1 MKEIKIIAPIKKPE
15 DILEFSSNTGCRD
28 YYVYYTKFLN
38 GNFDYVKDFVDYA
51 KNSDCN
57 LYINFK
63 HDIVE
68 EELPEIK
75 KFLKYLKTSGI
86 HGIFINSYA
95 VLEAIKVFKL
105 PFRVIVDSYFD
116 IHNLSGIDFMNSFHK
131 VNGIIVT
138 EEIYLSNIAKIKKF
152 TKLPLAIDSDNLP
165 WCAENLVKLNAID
178 SVIIKGKFQTSE
190 DILEGIELIEKI
202 LDKPK
207 LFKNQK
213 LPFKHV
219 RKCIYQT
226 NHFSGEVVSAEGK
239 DFKFSRN
246 IQTFDWDIKRVRTP
260 KDLSVT
266 DRYRLNLRL
275 TGLSQIAEL
284 EKYIKKIGHNPIHS
298 IEYGEIVSTCDLATN
313 SFSDVINKVK
323 RFCQKYGIKFQL
335 STPNILIERDF
346 DRVYEYEK
354 NLLLSSPSPDSLV
367 INNIGYFWAFINDSD
382 INNIPFEIGQGINL
396 LNSMSI
402 KCLNNLAS
410 IDTVDFTSFGDYHSA
425 MRTLKK
431 IKNDIPNK
439 KYTIG
444 GNIRVSSMGLCP
456 LNNDSAVVSRL
467 SCKAP
472 CHNGWY
478 AMKDPS
484 IKKIFPFVCDGFCR
498 MHMFEDSIM
507 DDFSSMEDLY
517 NAGINEFVFDF
528 SALHEKYI
536 PLLLNKFFT
545 DVQNVK

>member
-1 MKEIKIIAPIKKPE
+1 M
-15 DILEFSSNTGCRD
+15 
-28 YYVYYTKFLN
+28 
-38 GNFDYVKDFVDYA
+38 
-51 KNSDCN
+51 
-57 LYINFK
+57 
-63 HDIVE
+63 
-68 EELPEIK
+68 
-75 KFLKYLKTSGI
+75 
-86 HGIFINSYA
+86 
-95 VLEAIKVFKL
+95 
-105 PFRVIVDSYFD
+105 
-116 IHNLSGIDFMNSFHK
+116 
-131 VNGIIVT
+131 
-138 EEIYLSNIAKIKKF
+138 
-152 TKLPLAIDSDNLP
+152 
-165 WCAENLVKLNAID
+165 
-178 SVIIKGKFQTSE
+178 
-190 DILEGIELIEKI
+190 
-202 LDKPK
+202 
-207 LFKNQK
+207 
-213 LPFKHV
+213 
-219 RKCIYQT
+219 
-226 NHFSGEVVSAEGK
+226 
-239 DFKFSRN
+239 
-246 IQTFDWDIKRVRTP
+246 
-260 KDLSVT
+260 
-266 DRYRLNLRL
+266 
-275 TGLSQIAEL
+275 
-284 EKYIKKIGHNPIHS
+284 
-298 IEYGEIVSTCDLATN
+298 
-313 SFSDVINKVK
+313 
-323 RFCQKYGIKFQL
+323 
-335 STPNILIERDF
+335 
-346 DRVYEYEK
+346 YEYEK

-367 INNIGYFWAFINDSD
+367 INNIGYFWAFINDTD